1 MKRVYEIQSLSL
13 ERTVSSFIDTE
24 KFTFRPDKKW
34 PWLQKICFA
43 ILRKLGANS
52 IGEVVKI
59 ERRVID
65 SDKFISA
72 IYKQKAEIK
81 ELFNMCPKH
90 LFIGAEDYSVL
101 MREEISTMPFDF
113 RATYAYNDEYNRQ
126 QIMGLN
132 VKVIPWMR
140 GILVVP

>member
-65 SDKFISA
+65 SDSFM
-72 IYKQKAEIK
+72 QKIFEQKNGIQTLFRIPPK
-81 ELFNMCPKH
+81 EL
-90 LFIGAEDYSVL
+90 LIGAEDYAEL
-101 MREEISTMPFDF
+101 MRQEISTMPFDF
-113 RATYAYNDEYNRQ
+113 RATYSYDEYKKQ
-126 QIMGLN
+126 QIVGLD

>member
-24 KFTFRPDKKW
+24 KFTFRSDKKW
-34 PWLQKICFA
+34 PWLQKVCFA

-65 SDKFISA
+65 SDSFM
-72 IYKQKAEIK
+72 QKIFEQKNGIQT
-81 ELFNMCPKH
+81 LFNISPKQ
-90 LFIGAEDYSVL
+90 LLIGAEDYAQL

-113 RATYAYNDEYNRQ
+113 RARYAYNDEYNRQ